1 MENKLS
7 ILIPIYNEEDIIL
20 DCIHNIQN
28 NIDRSI
34 GDYEIIIIDDSEHNR
49 SQEKIKLEKIKYYK
63 NPKAKGFGNSII
75 YGLTRS
81 SGDYVLIF
89 MVDGSDSVEDL
100 NKFYSTA
107 VNKNLDF
114 VFGDRWSNSK
124 VEDYPIIKF
133 LINRF
138 INKMISILFDI
149 KYSDFTNSFKLYS
162 KKHIKNLNPLIS
174 QHFNITIEL
183 SLKSFLNSKNYVILD
198 NKWKGDKN
206 RISKLNLTKL
216 FNSYFATLIYCYS
229 IKKIK
234 RL

>member
-20 DCIHNIQN
+20 NCIHNIQN
-28 NIDRSI
+28 NFDKSV
-34 GDYEIIIIDDSEHNR
+34 GDYEIIIIDDSKHNR
-49 SQEKIKLEKIKYYK
+49 SQEKLNIEKIKYYK
-63 NPKAKGFGNSII
+63 NPKSKGFGNSII
-75 YGLTRS
+75 YGLTKS
-81 SGDYVLIF
+81 SGNYVLVF

-100 NKFYSTA
+100 NKFYSIA

-124 VEDYPIIKF
+124 VEDYPILKF
-133 LINRF
+133 FINRF
-138 INKMISILFDI
+138 VNKLISVLFGI

-162 KKHIKNLNPLIS
+162 KKHIENLNPLIS

-183 SLKSFLNSKNYVILD
+183 SLKSFLYSNNYIILD

-206 RISKLNLTKL
+206 RISKLNLSKL
-216 FNSYFATLIYCYS
+216 FKSYFATLIYCYS

>member
-1 MENKLS
+1 MVNKLS

-63 NPKAKGFGNSII
+63 NPKSKGFGNSII

-183 SLKSFLNSKNYVILD
+183 SLKSFLNSKSYVILD

-206 RISKLNLTKL
+206 RISKLNLAKL

>member
-20 DCIHNIQN
+20 NCIHNIQN
-28 NIDRSI
+28 NFDKSV
-34 GDYEIIIIDDSEHNR
+34 GDYEIIIIDDSKHNR
-49 SQEKIKLEKIKYYK
+49 SQEKLNIEKIKYYK
-63 NPKAKGFGNSII
+63 NPKSKGFGNSII
-75 YGLTRS
+75 YGLTKS
-81 SGDYVLIF
+81 SGNYVLVF

-100 NKFYSTA
+100 NKFYSIA

-124 VEDYPIIKF
+124 VEDYPILKF
-133 LINRF
+133 FINRF
-138 INKMISILFDI
+138 VNKLISVLFGI

-162 KKHIKNLNPLIS
+162 KKHIENLNPLIS

-183 SLKSFLNSKNYVILD
+183 SLKSFLYSNNYIILD
-198 NKWKGDKN
+198 NKLKGDKN
-206 RISKLNLTKL
+206 RISKLNLSKL
-216 FNSYFATLIYCYS
+216 FKSYFATLIYCYT